1 MSSFCFSHLL
11 TKRQKCANVRLKFL
25 NNKKRGATMPMT
37 ERPLC
42 ARDPEDEMF
51 RSFRIKFAE
60 TLENFLTDPENDR
73 FYTRISSTFPGRIRD
88 GFALPEDTW
97 IDDILC
103 RVGQDLRF

>member
-1 MSSFCFSHLL
+1 MS
-11 TKRQKCANVRLKFL
+11 
-25 NNKKRGATMPMT
+25 MI

-42 ARDPEDEMF
+42 GRDPESEMF

-60 TLENFLTDPENDR
+60 ALEDFLTDPENDR
-73 FYTRISSTFPGRIRD
+73 FYNRMSAMFPGRIRN

-103 RVGQDLRF
+103 RVGQDLRFSIQEINFLRKKIFFSSSM